1 MTIISNAQPYLNE
14 KRSVYKMFIWYMK
27 NAEIY
32 NGAVAMV
39 YKSESNQHQS

>member
-1 MTIISNAQPYLNE
+1 MRSWLNE
-14 KRSVYKMFIWYMK
+14 KRSVYKIFIWYTQ

-32 NGAVAMV
+32 NGTVAMV